1 MYYSAYGQKFWGNF
15 WIIPDKNSMVSP
27 DSPLQAL
34 KKSIRLFFT
43 MDMFMLSVYFYYMG
57 MLVGFYSVVY
67 GTSLSRTL
75 QFDDPKGIVGLH
87 GIFMGVGQIIGSSMF
102 MGSWTNK
109 FGRWPIATIG
119 QVHVTT
125 AGVLI
130 LLNIPR

>member
-1 MYYSAYGQKFWGNF
+1 
-15 WIIPDKNSMVSP
+15 
-27 DSPLQAL
+27 
-34 KKSIRLFFT
+34 

-67 GTSLSRTL
+67 GTCLSRTL

-87 GIFMGVGQIIGSSMF
+87 GIFMGVGQIIGSSIF
-102 MGSWTNK
+102 MGSWTK
-109 FGRWPIATIG
+109 RFGRWPIATIG